1 MNENNELLTCVYQNA
16 DMEVKSLTSLL
27 KDIKEKDNKLKDLIS
42 EEIKGFEQYLKE
54 SEKLLKKSKVEVKGK
69 GFIAETM
76 AKMGIKKEVSNDNSD
91 SAIAEM
97 VIEGFT
103 MGNLELDKLIT
114 NYEKIVDKKNLKLA
128 SRLRD
133 FTNNEIVKLK
143 KFI

>member
-1 MNENNELLTCVYQNA
+1 MNENNELLTCIYQNA

-54 SEKLLKKSKVEVKGK
+54 SEKLLKKAKVEVKGK

-114 NYEKIVDKKNLKLA
+114 NYEKMADKKILRLA

-133 FTNNEIVKLK
+133 FTNNEITKLK
-143 KFI
+143 EFI